1 MNTQYLQKLI
11 ADIAIIHPNDDFA
24 LDKLW
29 TEITDILSDNV
40 CDTIHFFEN
49 ECTDEEL
56 YWLGPV
62 LEDIAEKTQSQ
73 ELLKVI
79 RTRLADVTYDS
90 FCKNEFISDFLQNH
104 IDYTEYVRSISSDIE
119 FAEARITNLS
129 E

>member
-40 CDTIHFFEN
+40 YDTIHFFKN

-56 YWLGPV
+56 YWLGAV
-62 LEDIAEKTQSQ
+62 FEDITEKTQSQ